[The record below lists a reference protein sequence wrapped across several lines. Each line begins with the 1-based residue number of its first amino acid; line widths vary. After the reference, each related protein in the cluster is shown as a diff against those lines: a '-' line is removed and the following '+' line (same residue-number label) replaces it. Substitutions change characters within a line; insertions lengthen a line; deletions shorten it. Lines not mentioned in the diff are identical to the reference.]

1 MQKSDSPFFDNL
13 NIMQVESTKRIL
25 IGSESND
32 SVSKIELTQEL
43 IQQPW
48 EEGEKRDWKLFLAI
62 LYDFNESL
70 IKFFNAD
77 GTESRSGL
85 KDLDSSSNEI

>member
-1 MQKSDSPFFDNL
+1 MSDSPFFDNL
-13 NIMQVESTKRIL
+13 NTMQVESTKRIL

-77 GTESRSGL
+77 GTESRSGF
-85 KDLDSSSNEI
+85 KDLDSSSNEV